1 MPVRL
6 GEERGKSDQPIG
18 GDLEFA
24 KVSLARVPRWVTR
37 ELIELTIRVWQPY
50 YKALLSAEDALTM
63 ILTAGR
69 LFGALSQGSGP

>member
-1 MPVRL
+1 MRP
-6 GEERGKSDQPIG
+6 ESPSDHSRQAEPRTGVPIG
-18 GDLEFA
+18 APG
-24 KVSLARVPRWVTR
+24 WVTR